1 MNLKKSYFM
10 GLDTSAYTTS
20 LAIVDSEE
28 NLVYD
33 QRIQLPVKAGELGLR
48 QSNAVFE
55 HLSNMPDLY
64 PEELEYCKEGKLKA
78 LAASTR
84 PRPVPGSYM
93 PVFKVGE
100 SFGRFF
106 AQNAGLIFLSSTHQ
120 EGHIMAGLW
129 AAKLEPGPY
138 LVLHLSGGTTELLM
152 VEETKPGFLEI
163 ELVGESEDLN
173 AGQFID
179 RLGKLM
185 KLPFPSGP
193 ALEKMAKKSSGES
206 VTLPV
211 AVKGNKISFSGPASH
226 AERLLNKGC
235 NKQNIARAIEEC
247 VAVSLARAISNTQP
261 SLKLFNAILAVGG
274 VTANLQ
280 VRKRLKEELADTQIL
295 YAPPGLSTDNA
306 VGLAVQA
313 ARQYRYKTI

>member
-1 MNLKKSYFM
+1 MNLKTSYFM
-10 GLDTSAYTTS
+10 GIDTSAYTTS
-20 LAIVDSEE
+20 LAIVDSGE

-33 QRIQLPVKAGELGLR
+33 QRIQLPVKEGELGLR

-55 HLSNMPDLY
+55 HLSNMPGLY
-64 PEELEYCKEGKLKA
+64 PKGLEYCREGKLQA
-78 LAASTR
+78 LATSTR

-100 SFGRFF
+100 SFGRFL
-106 AQNAGLIFLSSTHQ
+106 AQTAGLIFLPSTHQ

-129 AAKLEPGPY
+129 SAKLKDGPY

-152 VEETKPGFLEI
+152 VEETRPGFLKI

-193 ALEKMAKKSSGES
+193 ALEKLARNCSGERIS
-206 VTLPV
+206 LPV
-211 AVKGNKISFSGPASH
+211 AVKDNIISFSGPASH

-235 NKQNIARAIEEC
+235 ANENIARAIEEC
-247 VAVSLARAISNTQP
+247 IAVSLATAISNIQADFGHF
-261 SLKLFNAILAVGG
+261 KGILAVGG
-274 VTANLQ
+274 VTANQ
-280 VRKRLKEELADTQIL
+280 HVRIRLKEELGNVEI
-295 YAPPGLSTDNA
+295 YFAPPELSTDNA

-313 ARQYRYKTI
+313 ARQYSQL